1 MGVKQLYKVPVRH
14 GARCCT
20 QCGLGAP
27 SSGITSCCY
36 LKYPFE
42 PQGQAVVTYNR
53 ISACTFFGGVGW
65 GKDLV
70 SLCNPGCPGTQS
82 VEQASHLLL
91 TPECGIK
98 GAHCHTQLVLYI
110 PLKATPRLLV
120 YLLVH
125 SGFLSTFYVYVYDW
139 VGNGYV
145 AQAGPPRT
153 EVTFMPL
160 PSSTL
165 HDLVVKVN

>member
-1 MGVKQLYKVPVRH
+1 MNIVKSLITDLLFCFILVICFFQIGFL
-14 GARCCT
+14 CC
-20 QCGLGAP
+20 
-27 SSGITSCCY
+27 
-36 LKYPFE
+36 
-42 PQGQAVVTYNR
+42 
-53 ISACTFFGGVGW
+53 
-65 GKDLV
+65 
-70 SLCNPGCPGTQS
+70 PGCPGTQS